1 MRILLK
7 IVAAFALLIAV
18 AYGFDDLYVR
28 LRHEPYA
35 DVRIDRILAVSQ
47 KFNKIDYERTDP
59 ITEKCVY
66 SLFPH
71 AGYSPCWYL
80 MRHTSQII
88 EIG

>member
-7 IVAAFALLIAV
+7 IVAAIALLTAV

-71 AGYSPCWYL
+71 AGHSPCWYL
-80 MRHTSQII
+80 MRHTSRIVD
-88 EIG
+88 IG